1 MYSIH
6 DVFYLLQAVFHKIFR
21 YVIFFC
27 GFMASVI
34 LMNYF
39 VSASKKCL
47 YHVLSV
53 ICGFLLL
60 AVRKKSAHYIL
71 KRNAYKI
78 QLVMHYL
85 SR

>member
-1 MYSIH
+1 MYSIY
-6 DVFYLLQAVFHKIFR
+6 DVFYLLQAVLHKIFR

-47 YHVLSV
+47 YHEFA
-53 ICGFLLL
+53 IIYCILLL
-60 AVRKKSAHYIL
+60 AVRKKSAHYLL

-78 QLVMHYL
+78 QLVTHCL